1 MLSYARMK
9 PSLKARGT
17 LNDVAKIV
25 GVSAAS
31 VSYAFSRPH
40 LLSPE
45 VRERILAAARSL
57 NYPGPNPAAR
67 MLRTGYAGSIAVVYP
82 NPLRRAFEDAAAAA
96 FMEGVADACGGR
108 FGLLLLQGGED
119 SLRIIQT
126 AAIDGLIVFSMP
138 KDDVTLRT
146 VTDRALPMVI
156 VDGPKLPGIPFVGI
170 DEGAAAR
177 ACAQHLKDLGHQSFG
192 IVTFKFGADGHC
204 GFIDRKRVKNSCY
217 GLNRS
222 RVQGYLEVLD
232 NSDSVVSVKLWE
244 WPRSNEEGG
253 RTAAESLF
261 SEHPRPTAILA
272 ASDRLGIGVIETARR
287 RQLRVPQDLAVVG
300 FDGIPA
306 AKFITPH
313 LTTIYQ
319 PLAEKGRLAVAALLK
334 EKAPMR
340 TKLPTKLLIRQSS
353 DPAILT
359 ADEEREI
366 DVR

>member
-1 MLSYARMK
+1 MLCCGGMK
-9 PSLKARGT
+9 PSLKDRGT

-25 GVSAAS
+25 GVSVAS

-40 LLSPE
+40 LLSSA

-67 MLRTGYAGSIAVVYP
+67 MLRTGYAGSIAVVYN
-82 NPLRRAFEDAAAAA
+82 NPLRRPFEDAAFAA
-96 FMEGVADACGGR
+96 FLEGVADACGGR

-119 SLRIIQT
+119 SLGIIQT
-126 AAIDGLIVFSMP
+126 AAIDGLVVFSMP

-146 VTDRALPMVI
+146 VTDRALPMI
-156 VDGPKLPGIPFVGI
+156 VVDSPKLPGIPFLGI

-177 ACAQHLKDLGHQSFG
+177 ACAQHLKDLGHKSFG
-192 IVTFKFGADGHC
+192 IVSFKLGADGHC

-222 RVQGYLEVLD
+222 RIEGYLEVLD
-232 NSDSVVSVKLWE
+232 NGGAVSLKLWE

-253 RTAAESLF
+253 RIAAESF
-261 SEHPRPTAILA
+261 FRERARPTAILA
-272 ASDRLGIGVIETARR
+272 ASDRLGIGIIEAARR
-287 RQLRVPQDLAVVG
+287 QQLRVPQDLAVVG

-306 AKFITPH
+306 AKFISPH
-313 LTTIYQ
+313 LTTINQ

-334 EKAPMR
+334 EKPPMR
-340 TKLPTKLLIRQSS
+340 TKLATKLVIRQSS
-353 DPAILT
+353 DPAILG

-366 DVR
+366 DIR